1 MPTWWQ
7 VARRP
12 RWLAGLA
19 LALLIA
25 VVFSLL
31 GQWQLSR
38 SFSTVGQADPNPEPV
53 PLSEL
58 VEPGG
63 LVFREILD
71 RPATAEVA
79 IDQSN
84 LFIVGNRIQVGENEQ
99 TETGYWLI
107 ANSRALVDDE
117 TVSLTLALGF
127 SADLELVRAA
137 REELASAFLVTAF
150 MPVTGLVEPT
160 EAPRDNLEPD
170 VFGSLSLAQLVNL
183 YSAEPFVSYPVFLIV
198 DERSTSSGLEP
209 IKIGLQSETVEINW
223 LTLFYAIEW
232 VLFALA
238 AFYIWGRLVADA
250 RQREIAEAGA
260 AGEGLENEGDRE
272 SDTSPQTP
280 PTR

>member
-19 LALLIA
+19 IAMLIA

-53 PLSEL
+53 PLNEL

-71 RPATAEVA
+71 LPATAEVA

-84 LFIVGNRIQVGENEQ
+84 LYIVGNRIQVDENEQ
-99 TETGYWLI
+99 TTTGFWLV
-107 ANSRALVDDE
+107 ANSQALVE
-117 TVSLTLALGF
+117 EELVSLTLALGF
-127 SADLELVRAA
+127 SDDLEQVRSA
-137 REELASAFLVTAF
+137 RDELAEAFLVAAF
-150 MPVTGLVEPT
+150 MPITGLVEPT

-170 VFGSLSLAQLVNL
+170 VLGSLSLAQLVNL
-183 YSAEPFVSYPVFLIV
+183 YSSEPLVSYPIFLIA
-198 DERSTSSGLEP
+198 DELGTIQGLEP
-209 IKIGLQSETVEINW
+209 ITIGLQSETVEINW

-232 VLFALA
+232 ALFALA
-238 AFYIWGRLVADA
+238 AFYIWARLVADA
-250 RQREIAEAGA
+250 RAREIALIGSD
-260 AGEGLENEGDRE
+260 GDDLENNGDSE
-272 SDTSPQTP
+272 SDTSPPTP
-280 PTR
+280 LNR

>member
-19 LALLIA
+19 LAMLIA

-38 SFSTVGQADPNPEPV
+38 SFTTVGQVDPSPEPV

-84 LFIVGNRIQVGENEQ
+84 LYIVGNRIQVGEGEE
-99 TETGYWLI
+99 TTTGYWLV
-107 ANSRALVDDE
+107 ANSRALVEDE
-117 TVSLTLALGF
+117 LVSLTLALGF
-127 SADLELVRAA
+127 SADLAAVRSA
-137 REELASAFLVTAF
+137 RDELAEAFLVAAF
-150 MPVTGLVEPT
+150 MPITGLVEPT

-170 VFGSLSLAQLVNL
+170 VLGSLSLAQLVNL
-183 YSAEPFVSYPVFLIV
+183 YSDEPFVSYPIFLIA
-198 DERSTSSGLEP
+198 DESGTVQGLDP
-209 IKIGLQSETVEINW
+209 VRIGLQSETVEINW

-232 VLFALA
+232 ALFALA
-238 AFYIWGRLVADA
+238 AF
-250 RQREIAEAGA
+250 
-260 AGEGLENEGDRE
+260 
-272 SDTSPQTP
+272 
-280 PTR
+280 

>member
-19 LALLIA
+19 LAALIA

-38 SFSTVGQADPNPEPV
+38 SFSTVGQADPDPDPV

-71 RPATAEVA
+71 RPVTAEVS
-79 IDQSN
+79 IDQTN
-84 LFIVGNRIQVGENEQ
+84 LYIVGNRLQLDEQSENRS
-99 TETGYWLI
+99 GYWLI
-107 ANSRALVDDE
+107 VNSRALVGE
-117 TVSLTLALGF
+117 ELLSLTLALGF
-127 SADLELVRAA
+127 AEDLERVRAA
-137 REELASAFLVTAF
+137 RDELAEAFLVAAF
-150 MPVTGLVEPT
+150 MPIIGLVEPT

-170 VFGSLSLAQLVNL
+170 VLGSLSLAQLVNL
-183 YSAEPFVSYPVFLIV
+183 YSPEPFQSYPVFLIV
-198 DERSTSSGLEP
+198 DESSTVVGLEP

-223 LTLFYAIEW
+223 LTLFYAVEW

-238 AFYIWGRLVADA
+238 AFYIWARLVADA
-250 RQREIAEAGA
+250 RAREAAELAV
-260 AGEGLENEGDRE
+260 EVESEQPDGD
-272 SDTSPQTP
+272 
-280 PTR
+280 